1 LSLPLSEQLDLV
13 AELRDLL
20 REGGNGGHL
29 EGLLEDENGGGEDYE
44 DEAERA

>member
-13 AELRDLL
+13 AELGDLL
-20 REGGNGGHL
+20 RERGNSGHL